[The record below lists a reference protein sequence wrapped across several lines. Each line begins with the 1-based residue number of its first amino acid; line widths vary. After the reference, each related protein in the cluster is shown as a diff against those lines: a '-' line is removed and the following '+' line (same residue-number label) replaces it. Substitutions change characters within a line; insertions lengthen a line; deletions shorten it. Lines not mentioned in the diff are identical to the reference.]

1 LPVEFLTP
9 SHRAYYGR
17 YAEEPTSAQL
27 ARYFHLDDTD
37 RVNISKRRSN
47 HNRLGLALQLCTVRF
62 LGTFLSDPTDVPLVA
77 INYVASQLSIY
88 NTQILE
94 RYRISQSR
102 WDHTAEIRDV
112 YGYKDFHAQ
121 PEHWRLVRWLYSR
134 SWLSVEPPSLVFD
147 LATAWLVERKILLPG
162 VTVLERLIASVRERT
177 AKRLWRIL
185 LKLPTPDQQKRLED
199 LLLPTS
205 DNRLTYLEQ
214 LRRPPTRLSAKAMVA
229 ALNRLLDVRSF
240 DINKLDLSRIP
251 PNRLLALARYANTAW
266 AQTLVRMPLTRRIA
280 TLLAFIYILE
290 FTATDDV
297 IDLLDLLIED
307 LLNRASRQGEKERLR
322 TLKDLDTAAL
332 QLCEACSVLLD
343 PTTSDESVRQ
353 AVFARIPQYKLTL
366 AVNRVKAL
374 ARPPDDNYYELMRSR
389 WRHVRLFLP
398 KLLRVIEFGGTE
410 AGSDLLEA
418 LNFLK
423 AIEGMRKPNLSA
435 APLAIV
441 SQSWA
446 KWVIHE
452 DGTVDQ
458 KAYTFCG
465 LENLRV
471 ALRRRDIFVE
481 KSFRWRDPRIKLLQ
495 GAAWES
501 TRSNVC
507 RTLSLHSQPE
517 VELEALARLLD
528 EAYRRTV
535 NSFPTNAAVRIEIE
549 RGRPTLVVSGLDKL
563 EDPLSLIVLKEQ
575 VSELLLLDRLAR
587 HRVNLNLIARNW
599 DDLLRV
605 AGSLKLGM
613 VSASELMRTLL
624 GGKNPTTLSRAL
636 AELGKIVKTLY
647 LLTYIDDENYRRRIL
662 TQLNRGEGP
671 LRDPNDPNELV

>member
-1 LPVEFLTP
+1 M
-9 SHRAYYGR
+9 
-17 YAEEPTSAQL
+17 
-27 ARYFHLDDTD
+27 
-37 RVNISKRRSN
+37 
-47 HNRLGLALQLCTVRF
+47 RF

-77 INYVASQLSIY
+77 INYVASQLSIF
-88 NTQILE
+88 NTQVLE
-94 RYRISQSR
+94 RYRISESR

-121 PEHWRLVRWLYSR
+121 PESWRLVRWLYSR
-134 SWLSVEPPSLVFD
+134 SWLSVEPPSIVFD

-177 AKRLWRIL
+177 ALRLWRIL
-185 LKLPTPDQQKRLED
+185 SKFPTADQQRRLED

-214 LRRPPTRLSAKAMVA
+214 LRRTPTRLSAKSMVA

-240 DINKLDLSRIP
+240 GSDKLDLSRIP

-297 IDLLDLLIED
+297 IDLLDLLVED

-322 TLKDLDTAAL
+322 TIKDLDTAAL

-343 PTTSDESVRQ
+343 PTTSDEEVRQ
-353 AVFARIPQYKLTL
+353 AVFARIPQHKLAL

-398 KLLRVIEFGGTE
+398 KLLRVIEFQGTE

-423 AIEGMRKPNLSA
+423 AIEGTRKPKLST

-441 SQSWA
+441 SKSWA
-446 KWVIHE
+446 KWVIKD

-458 KAYTFCG
+458 KAYTFCV
-465 LENLRV
+465 LENLRA

-481 KSFRWRDPRIKLLQ
+481 KSFRWCDPRIKLLQ
-495 GAAWES
+495 GATWES

-507 RTLSLHSQPE
+507 RTL
-517 VELEALARLLD
+517 
-528 EAYRRTV
+528 
-535 NSFPTNAAVRIEIE
+535 
-549 RGRPTLVVSGLDKL
+549 
-563 EDPLSLIVLKEQ
+563 
-575 VSELLLLDRLAR
+575 
-587 HRVNLNLIARNW
+587 
-599 DDLLRV
+599 
-605 AGSLKLGM
+605 
-613 VSASELMRTLL
+613 
-624 GGKNPTTLSRAL
+624 NP
-636 AELGKIVKTLY
+636 V
-647 LLTYIDDENYRRRIL
+647 
-662 TQLNRGEGP
+662 
-671 LRDPNDPNELV
+671 